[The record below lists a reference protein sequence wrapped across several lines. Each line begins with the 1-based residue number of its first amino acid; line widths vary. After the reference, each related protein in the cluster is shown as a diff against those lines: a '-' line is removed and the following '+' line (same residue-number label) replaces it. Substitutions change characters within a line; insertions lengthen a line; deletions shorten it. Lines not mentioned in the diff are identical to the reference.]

1 MKQRGIVATLITLG
15 FACFA
20 SGDALAGATVS
31 GTIKLEFPG
40 GKKPGRK
47 KIQMA
52 ADPVCAG
59 KHADGPAFSEVVVV
73 EDDGGLH
80 NVFVYVK
87 KGLEGTKFDTPSEGA
102 VLDQHGCVYKPHVL
116 GVMAGQSITVLNS
129 DGTLHNIHPKPQNSA
144 EVNRAMPK
152 FLKKT
157 TISFANPEVMIPV
170 KCDVH
175 PWMQSYIGVMEHP
188 FFAVSGEGGKFD
200 ISGLPAGTYTVEAW
214 HESERLG
221 TMTEEITVAE
231 GESKTLD
238 FMFKIKPRKPRK

>member
-1 MKQRGIVATLITLG
+1 MKRHGFVATLVALS

-20 SGDALAGATVS
+20 SGDAVAGATVS
-31 GTIKLEFPG
+31 GTIKLELPG

-59 KHADGPAFSEVVVV
+59 KHPDAPARSEVVVA

-87 KGLEGTKFDTPSEGA
+87 KGLEGRKFDTPSEPA
-102 VLDQHGCVYKPHVL
+102 VLDQQGCIYVPHVM
-116 GVMAGQSITVLNS
+116 GVRAGQPITVLNS

-144 EVNRAMPK
+144 EINKAMPK
-152 FLKKT
+152 FMKKT
-157 TISFANPEVMIPV
+157 SISFANAEVMVPV

-175 PWMQSYIGVMEHP
+175 PWMQSYIGVMDHP
-188 FFAVSGEGGKFD
+188 FFAVSGEGGKFE
-200 ISGLPAGTYTVEAW
+200 IAGLPAGTYTIEAW

-221 TMTEEITVAE
+221 TMTQEVTVAD
-231 GESKTLD
+231 GESKSVD
-238 FMFKIKPRKPRK
+238 FMFKIKPRKKK

>member
-1 MKQRGIVATLITLG
+1 MKRHGFVATLAALS

-20 SGDALAGATVS
+20 SGDAVAGATVS
-31 GTIKLEFPG
+31 GTIKLELPG

-59 KHADGPAFSEVVVV
+59 KHTSGPALSEVVVV

-87 KGLEGTKFDTPSEGA
+87 KGLEGRKFDTPSEPA
-102 VLDQHGCVYKPHVL
+102 VLDQQGCIYVPHVM
-116 GVMAGQSITVLNS
+116 GVRAGQPITVLNS

-144 EVNRAMPK
+144 EINKAMPK
-152 FLKKT
+152 FMKKI
-157 TISFANPEVMIPV
+157 TISFANAEVMVPV

-175 PWMQSYIGVMEHP
+175 PWMQSYIGVMDHP
-188 FFAVSGEGGKFD
+188 FFAVSGEGGKFE
-200 ISGLPAGTYTVEAW
+200 IAGLPAGTYTVEAW

-221 TMTEEITVAE
+221 TMTQEVTVAD
-231 GESKTLD
+231 GESKSVD
-238 FMFKIKPRKPRK
+238 FMFKIKPRKRK

>member
-1 MKQRGIVATLITLG
+1 MERRGFIATLIALSFT
-15 FACFA
+15 CFA
-20 SGDALAGATVS
+20 SGDAVAGATVS

-59 KHADGPAFSEVVVV
+59 KHTGGPALSEVVVV

-87 KGLEGTKFDTPSEGA
+87 KGLEGKKFDTPAEAA
-102 VLDQHGCVYKPHVL
+102 VLDQQGCIYRPHVL

-144 EVNRAMPK
+144 EVNKAMPK
-152 FLKKT
+152 FLKKI
-157 TISFANPEVMIPV
+157 TISFANSEVMVPV

-175 PWMQSYIGVMEHP
+175 PWMQAYIGVMDHP
-188 FFAVSGEGGKFD
+188 FFNVTGDGGTFALKD
-200 ISGLPAGTYTVEAW
+200 LPAGTYTIEVW
-214 HESERLG
+214 HERLG
-221 TMTEEITVAE
+221 SQTQEVAVKD
-231 GESKTLD
+231 GESAAID
-238 FMFKIKPRKPRK
+238 FTFQIPKKKKKP

>member
-1 MKQRGIVATLITLG
+1 MKQRGFVATLIT
-15 FACFA
+15 FCFVCFA

-59 KHADGPAFSEVVVV
+59 KHTTGAALSEVVVV
-73 EDDGGLH
+73 EDGGGLH

-87 KGLEGTKFDTPSEGA
+87 KGLGGKKFDAPAEAA
-102 VLDQHGCVYKPHVL
+102 VLDQQGCIYKPHVL
-116 GVMAGQSITVLNS
+116 GVMAGQPITVLNN
-129 DGTLHNIHPKPQNSA
+129 DGTLHNIHPKPQNST
-144 EVNRAMPK
+144 EVNKAMPK

-157 TISFANPEVMIPV
+157 TISFANAEVMVPV

-175 PWMQSYIGVMEHP
+175 PWMQSYIGVMTHP
-188 FFAVSGEGGKFD
+188 FFSVSGEGGKFE
-200 ISGLPAGTYTVEAW
+200 IAGLPAGTYTIEAW
-214 HESERLG
+214 HESKRLG
-221 TMTEEITVAE
+221 TMTEEITVAD
-231 GESKTLD
+231 GESRNLD
-238 FMFKIKPRKPRK
+238 FMFKIKPRK